1 MYGTMGAKHIDKAIV
16 DAVKIRA
23 KIVEVVGAY
32 TKLRRKGARYEGLCP
47 LHNDSHVGNFSVYPK
62 DNGFK
67 CYACDKAGD
76 VITFVQLKENLSF
89 ADAVRWLGKKYG
101 IETDMTDFNYTPP
114 EPIPAP
120 PPLPMLVLP
129 SKYVNGRRDLSDDN
143 LVKWLK
149 AMPWDGAAHARIDAV
164 MEAYRVGH
172 SKQGMT
178 IWWQIDDEYRVRT
191 GKMMMY
197 KEDGHRDRTPNKYTF
212 DWIHSTLERSGL
224 VDLEHYQMR
233 QCYFGQHL
241 LNVFPNAEINIVE
254 SEKTAVIMSIAYG
267 CPEHQIWVACG
278 GLNFINQE
286 RLEPF
291 IKTGRYITLFP
302 DRDGRAQWKDKLDT
316 IDYNRLRYNDEMV
329 TKYWIPEDG
338 EKADIAD
345 IIVRWVMNGKA
356 KTMRD
361 TYEHMKEKSEALR
374 LLDEKLGTKPIEE

>member
-1 MYGTMGAKHIDKAIV
+1 MGAKHIDKAIV
-16 DAVKIRA
+16 DSILSRA
-23 KIVEVVGAY
+23 RIEEVVGDFV
-32 TKLRRKGARYEGLCP
+32 KLKRKGPRYVGLCP
-47 LHNDSHVGNFSVYPK
+47 FHDDRHVGNFSVYPAK
-62 DNGFK
+62 NVFT
-67 CYACDKAGD
+67 CFACNKSGD
-76 VITFVQLKENLSF
+76 PVTFLRLKENLSF
-89 ADAVRWLGKKYG
+89 ADAVRWLGKKYN
-101 IETDMTDFNYTPP
+101 IETDMTDFDYTPP

-143 LVKWLK
+143 LAKWLK

-212 DWIHSTLERSGL
+212 DWIHSTLERNGL
-224 VDLEHYQMR
+224 VDLNKYEMR

-241 LNVFPNAEINIVE
+241 LNVFSKADINIVE
-254 SEKTAVIMSIAYG
+254 SEKTAIIMSIAYG

-278 GLNFINQE
+278 GLNFITQE

-302 DRDGRAQWKDKLDT
+302 DRDGREQWKDKMDF
-316 IDYNRLRYNDEMV
+316 IDYKRLRYNDEIV
-329 TKYWIPEDG
+329 TKYWLPEDG

-345 IIVRWVMNGKA
+345 IIVRWVMQGRS
-356 KTMRD
+356 KTVTE
-361 TYEHMKEKSEALR
+361 TYEHMKEKSAALR
-374 LLDEKLGTKPIEE
+374 LLDEKLGTSPVEE